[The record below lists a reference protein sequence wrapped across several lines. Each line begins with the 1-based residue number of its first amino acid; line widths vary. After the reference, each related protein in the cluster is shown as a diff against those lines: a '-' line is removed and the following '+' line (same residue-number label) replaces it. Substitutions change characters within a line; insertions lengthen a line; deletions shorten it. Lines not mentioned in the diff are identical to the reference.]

1 MVVILMGVMGAGKT
15 TVGRLLAARLG
26 WSFYDADD
34 FHPPANVERM
44 ERGQPLDD
52 ADRAPWL
59 AALRDLIARLLA
71 DGKSAVLA
79 CSALRE
85 RYRRAL
91 VPDDAPPGAV
101 RLAYLRGDSALL
113 AERLSHRAGHFAAA
127 SLLPSQLESL
137 EEPADAIVVDV
148 AAPPEVIVERISREL
163 V

>member
-71 DGKSAVLA
+71 DGESAVLA

-91 VPDDAPPGAV
+91 VPDGAPPGAV